1 MSSILNQI
9 MADVFANLPKAERLE
24 KAVQACQQDCRLTAR
39 KAGKIYNVVHSTISR
54 RLRELH
60 KPKKVDS

>member
-9 MADVFANLPKAERLE
+9 MADAFANLPKAERLE

-39 KAGKIYNVVHSTISR
+39 KAGKIYNVVHSTI
-54 RLRELH
+54 L
-60 KPKKVDS
+60 